1 MVHDVADGMTAVG
14 VNTQIGWA
22 DTDNATRL
30 AVLDRLAA
38 ARVEWLRLDVGW
50 VTLEDQPGQFAG
62 WYLATLGFIVDAAR
76 ARNIKVLAVIKGT
89 PAWAS
94 PSPSGPPSMPGL
106 ALSFA
111 QRLAGHFRDR
121 IAAYETWNEPNHP
134 GFWTGT
140 LDQFAALH
148 REIST
153 GIRAGDPAASVVLA
167 GPAYCDSEWV
177 RQMLLRGLR
186 GTFDALAVH
195 PYMSPS
201 NLPPDTPD
209 PDGTNIWTMTHVA
222 AIRSLQEAFGDSS
235 PIWFTEFGWSSH
247 STPSLNNWER
257 GVTQATQASYL
268 TKTLQLVGSRWP
280 YVSHVFWYVDR
291 DRSDSGAQQNNY
303 GLLTRAGQPKAV
315 YTALRRRH

>member
-38 ARVEWLRLDVGW
+38 ARGEWLRLDVGW
-50 VTLEDQPGQFAG
+50 VTLEDQPGQFSG
-62 WYLATLGFIVDAAR
+62 WDLAPLVFIVDAAR
-76 ARNIKVLAVIKGT
+76 ARNLNGLAVIQGT

-121 IAAYETWNEPNHP
+121 VGAYETWNEPNNAA
-134 GFWTGT
+134 FWSGT
-140 LDQFAALH
+140 LDQFATLH
-148 REIST
+148 TEMAS
-153 GIRAGDPAASVVLA
+153 GIRAGDPAATVVLA
-167 GPAYCDSEWV
+167 GPAYCDSDWV
-177 RQMLLRGLR
+177 EQMLLRDLS
-186 GTFDALAVH
+186 GTFDALGVH

-201 NLPPDTPD
+201 NLPPSAPD
-209 PDGTNIWTMTHVA
+209 QGGTNIWTMAHVA
-222 AIRSLQEAFGDSS
+222 AIRTLQDAFDDTS

-247 STPSLNNWER
+247 TSSSPNNWEQ
-257 GVTQATQASYL
+257 GVSRSAQAKYL
-268 TKTLQLVGSRWP
+268 TRTLRLIESHWP

-291 DRSDSGAQQNNY
+291 DRDDSGAQQNNY
-303 GLLTRAGQPKAV
+303 GLLTRAGRPKAA
-315 YTALRRRH
+315 YLALRRR